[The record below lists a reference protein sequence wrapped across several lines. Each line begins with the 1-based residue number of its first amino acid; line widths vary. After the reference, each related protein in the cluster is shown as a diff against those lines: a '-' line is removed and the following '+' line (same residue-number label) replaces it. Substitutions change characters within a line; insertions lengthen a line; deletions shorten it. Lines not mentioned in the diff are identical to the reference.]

1 MTIKI
6 EFNERLDKEQIK
18 RTIIRENI
26 GERICDAINRNMGG
40 LRITN
45 YKGEEV
51 YTIIIKEE

>member
-6 EFNERLDKEQIK
+6 EFNERLDKEEIK
-18 RTIIRENI
+18 RIIIRENI
-26 GERICDAINRNMGG
+26 GERICDVINRNMGG

-51 YTIIIKEE
+51 YTIIIEEE